1 MSLSNK
7 TNSFLPCRTRLA
19 TRKLEFPDS
28 ALNQYEFRD
37 KSIAEG
43 DESFDSKTNSET
55 NLSDLSLISIE
66 PPKILEEADP
76 LKTSY
81 GNTRAG
87 EI

>member
-43 DESFDSKTNSET
+43 DESFDSKTISDT
-55 NLSDLSLISIE
+55 NPNPQRFELKFDRTPKNFRRSLIE
-66 PPKILEEADP
+66 LR
-76 LKTSY
+76 
-81 GNTRAG
+81 N
-87 EI
+87 

>member
-7 TNSFLPCRTRLA
+7 TNSFLPRRTRLA

-43 DESFDSKTNSET
+43 DESFDSKIMDVSWTSIAWN
-55 NLSDLSLISIE
+55 ISQI
-66 PPKILEEADP
+66 
-76 LKTSY
+76 Y
-81 GNTRAG
+81 
-87 EI
+87 